1 MKKVYISIPISG
13 RDIYA
18 QRRIA
23 NDVAERFRRVGYEA
37 ITPFDIIPIGDPAAK
52 DYATCMGRDI
62 DALLRCDI
70 IAMVD
75 DWENSKGCRAEKAVA
90 EVYGIDVRFV
100 AF

>member
-13 RDIYA
+13 RDIFA
-18 QRRIA
+18 QRRRA

-52 DYATCMGRDI
+52 DYATCMGRDS

-90 EVYGIDVRFV
+90 EVYGLDVLFV
-100 AF
+100 AL